1 MTPSI
6 YPLGHK
12 LREASTLAAPETVI
26 LARQLGVELG
36 RSGAGLRAIG
46 PRDAITE
53 LAPHIAACKPELLR
67 LLTEPGADPSAP
79 APAKP
84 MTNADRFGAWV
95 DSWRPLAAAY
105 HAHHFKCPI
114 CIAAGKGY
122 GLRCGAGSVL
132 YRAYEDTP

>member
-1 MTPSI
+1 
-6 YPLGHK
+6 
-12 LREASTLAAPETVI
+12 LAAPETLI

-79 APAKP
+79 APP
-84 MTNADRFGAWV
+84 TRQTFGESV
-95 DSWRPLAAAY
+95 ETWRPLARAY
-105 HAHHFKCPI
+105 HLHHFKCPS

-122 GLRCGAGSVL
+122 GLRCGAGAAL
-132 YRAYEDTP
+132 CRAYEDAAGDTGAMRI